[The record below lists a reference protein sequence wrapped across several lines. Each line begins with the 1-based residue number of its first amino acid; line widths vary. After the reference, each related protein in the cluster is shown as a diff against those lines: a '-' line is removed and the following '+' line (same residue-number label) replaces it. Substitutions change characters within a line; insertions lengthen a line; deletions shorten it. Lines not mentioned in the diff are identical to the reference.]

1 MKKKLWMF
9 SFVFLCSIA
18 LFSAGVIA
26 APKVTL
32 FFNNKAYKT
41 DVRIIN
47 GKPYVP
53 LADVVALFGGK
64 MTYEKKSNSYK
75 VTSKD
80 YKPVSTSA
88 VQSFNVNVT
97 GSSGPMKI
105 KIHKVTLYPSYKY
118 DPYLPPIRAI
128 VLDVTVE
135 NTSSNKVSWYPV
147 QGTFALNTG
156 EQIEDAILY
165 SENVEG
171 DFLGRTVKKGKIVLK
186 VKSDLNAVRSMQ
198 YYIHGAVGDSF
209 ETIGEDVLLTIKW
222 K

>member
-1 MKKKLWMF
+1 
-9 SFVFLCSIA
+9 
-18 LFSAGVIA
+18 
-26 APKVTL
+26 
-32 FFNNKAYKT
+32 
-41 DVRIIN
+41 
-47 GKPYVP
+47 
-53 LADVVALFGGK
+53 
-64 MTYEKKSNSYK
+64 
-75 VTSKD
+75 
-80 YKPVSTSA
+80 
-88 VQSFNVNVT
+88 
-97 GSSGPMKI
+97 
-105 KIHKVTLYPSYKY
+105 
-118 DPYLPPIRAI
+118 

-171 DFLGRTVKKGKIVLK
+171 DFLGRAVKKGKIVLK